1 MLPSSVCSFSSSDE
15 INTCLTLREARQ
27 VTAFYFVWYF
37 STNFKM
43 AVSRI
48 SSLLLSVHAFMFP
61 AISKESLIVSCF
73 NLSLWLDHKVVN
85 VLNTLST
92 ALLDNERPKINLA
105 KTLGN
110 SFWWFSS
117 SCDQTSINLKLAY
130 LSHQSLMSFHFT
142 KDFGLVKSYCIKWLP
157 KFPLQN
163 SYFFSVIF
171 CLIILPILQINPL
184 QCLENI
190 IFNKRGE
197 SILDKWDNKCYCT
210 LSKI

>member
-1 MLPSSVCSFSSSDE
+1 MTKKYCRIQYKTSTTYVQVCLSDYTSHSSLSSELLLSLLCSLDKLVLPSSVCSFSSSDE

-92 ALLDNERPKINLA
+92 ALFDNERPKINLA
-105 KTLGN
+105 K
-110 SFWWFSS
+110 S
-117 SCDQTSINLKLAY
+117 
-130 LSHQSLMSFHFT
+130 
-142 KDFGLVKSYCIKWLP
+142 
-157 KFPLQN
+157 
-163 SYFFSVIF
+163 
-171 CLIILPILQINPL
+171 
-184 QCLENI
+184 
-190 IFNKRGE
+190 
-197 SILDKWDNKCYCT
+197 
-210 LSKI
+210 